1 MAETGSPFTTGIV
14 TTTPTGPSY
23 DAGTYA
29 IDEAQRIY
37 GMGGPSYYE
46 GQTYA
51 GYSPEQIAAM
61 EAQYNRAVG
70 GSSLLSGAQDFT
82 QKALAGDFQSAALP
96 YATNLAGGVDYSEV
110 MDMQRRTAQGD
121 FLGGSPGLD
130 AAIQRAVDP
139 VQSRIASQLASRGR
153 AGSGLAALEM
163 ARGLGDVAANVS
175 YQDYDRER
183 QNQLAAQRN
192 LANLMGTQYESQLAG
207 ARFLGD
213 VGSVGYNR
221 MADAAAA
228 APALALADYN
238 DINKMSEV
246 GGLRQEMTQKGID
259 EQIDRFNFLQNQ
271 PYEELRKYLDAINLA
286 PSGETSIT
294 QDTYYEPT
302 DSEQATSFIALLE
315 ELGVI

>member
-1 MAETGSPFTTGIV
+1 MAETGSQYTTGIV
-14 TTTPTGPSY
+14 TTSPLAPSY
-23 DAGTYA
+23 DAGKYA
-29 IDEAQRIY
+29 IDEAQKIY
-37 GMGGPSYYE
+37 EMGGPSYYE

-51 GYSPEQIAAM
+51 GYSPEQIASM

-70 GSSLLSGAQDFT
+70 GSPLLSGAQDFT
-82 QKALAGDFQSAALP
+82 QQALAGDFQSAAMP
-96 YATNLAGGVDYSEV
+96 YATDLAGGVDYSEV

-121 FLGGSPGLD
+121 FLGGSPGLN
-130 AAIQRAVDP
+130 AAIQRAIDP

-153 AGSGLAALEM
+153 AGSGLAAFEM
-163 ARGLGDVAANVS
+163 GRSLGDVAADIS
-175 YQDYDRER
+175 YQDYATER
-183 QNQLAAQRN
+183 TNQLAAQRN

-228 APALALADYN
+228 APALALADYT
-238 DINKMSEV
+238 DINKMAEV
-246 GGLRQEMTQKGID
+246 GGMRQDMQQQAID

-286 PSGETSIT
+286 PSGTTATT

-302 DSEQATSFIALLE
+302 DTEKATEFIAILE
-315 ELGVI
+315 QLGVI